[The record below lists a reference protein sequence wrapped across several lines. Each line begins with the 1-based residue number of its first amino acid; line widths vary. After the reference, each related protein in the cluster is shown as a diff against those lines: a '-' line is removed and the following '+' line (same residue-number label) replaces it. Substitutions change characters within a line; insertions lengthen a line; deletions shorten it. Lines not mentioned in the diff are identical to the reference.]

1 MKYEHKTEIFC
12 FMITIINAL
21 EIFQKD
27 ELFKKKKSYQIR
39 CREAII
45 RD

>member
-27 ELFKKKKSYQIR
+27 ELFKKKK
-39 CREAII
+39 AIKLGVGKPL
-45 RD
+45 